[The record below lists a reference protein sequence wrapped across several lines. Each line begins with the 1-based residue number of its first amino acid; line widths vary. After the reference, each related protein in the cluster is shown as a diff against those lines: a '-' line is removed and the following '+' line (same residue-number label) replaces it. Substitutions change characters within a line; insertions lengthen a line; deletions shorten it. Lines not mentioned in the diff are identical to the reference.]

1 MTRKLKLF
9 FAGLFVTG
17 WLLFIGPSY
26 AFATENINQEQ
37 VIVSQLEIIESA
49 NNDISEA
56 QTVIS
61 QIIADSET
69 IIAPTDSVTSTITEA
84 QDAIAQ
90 VETIVDG
97 ATAALEYKE
106 QATAAAT
113 TAISEKNIAISNL
126 EAATTTLQ
134 LKTTALNVAQS
145 AVNAQTIVVNTE
157 TSELTALQNTP
168 SNSMTYTTDGY
179 VAPENI
185 DTNVISTVV
194 LPPMGDASTRITT
207 PFDIKLGETLYEG
220 QGNNSQLYVTSK
232 SALTFGQGD
241 HTYWDWPSIAG
252 IYVFQSDYM
261 SSGTGA
267 SITVTTTSNTLAI
280 SWDLKRFGD
289 SNGPTTNTDLF
300 MIVDPNSGEWTATA
314 TIAGNT
320 TGLYGGPRTG
330 VREVTGQPV
339 QSMMSVGNEQLQS
352 QIADQQLVVQEETA
366 ELNNL
371 ITVKNIASSEKTV
384 ASQNL
389 TTANTNYNIKNT
401 AATNAVSSLT
411 YATDALNQA
420 VALIAPA
427 ISNMNTI
434 IDEAQTAV
442 EQAIID
448 QTPIDQPTNISAIQ
462 LSNGDVQVSWDS
474 PTGLISPERYAISW
488 SIGDGGWGIATG
500 NVGDENAL
508 NTSIIL
514 PVSLFEGTGGLD
526 NIYQISVRSDND
538 SLTKY
543 SEAATIQLFIVDPTP
558 PPPVFEPPVIEPP
571 VEEPP
576 TEEPPVEEPPTEE
589 PPTEEP
595 PTEEPEVEEP
605 VTEEPT
611 VEEPTQEEVVGTAVE
626 DALGDGKIT
635 ASDAEDIL
643 NALNSD
649 GEITSE
655 EVNNLS
661 DALSADGKLTSAEK
675 DLIADSLLESVD
687 EGEALTS
694 EQIEEAGI
702 DFKDLPPETPVDV
715 RTDENGNA
723 VVITA
728 EVAAQVELL
737 QNPSELLSTAFSDPG
752 AALAALGSI
761 GADMSDVE
769 REEATDMVVATV
781 VAAGAA
787 INAASVAAG
796 GATGG
801 STGGGTGGSSGGG
814 SGANSPGSRGGRRW

>member
-1 MTRKLKLF
+1 VGILVVLWLI
-9 FAGLFVTG
+9 FAPAEISHANEEVTSQVS
-17 WLLFIGPSY
+17 PS
-26 AFATENINQEQ
+26 NQTTAPILPGSVV
-37 VIVSQLEIIESA
+37 VIQTPSEIIDEA
-49 NNDISEA
+49 QDDIDQAEIATAVIQIQAEAIISPTETITATIIQAETSITQA
-56 QTVIS
+56 QTVV
-61 QIIADSET
+61 DSATVALANKIQAEET
-69 IIAPTDSVTSTITEA
+69 AEV
-84 QDAIAQ
+84 
-90 VETIVDG
+90 
-97 ATAALEYKE
+97 
-106 QATAAAT
+106 
-113 TAISEKNIAISNL
+113 AISEKNIALSNL
-126 EAATTTLQ
+126 QTATTDLQ
-134 LKTTALNVAQS
+134 SKTAVLNVAQS
-145 AVNAQTIVVNTE
+145 AVNTQTIVVNTE

-168 SNSMTYTTDGY
+168 SNSMTYTTNGY

-194 LPPMGDASTRITT
+194 LPPMGDASTKITT

-280 SWDLKRFGD
+280 SWDLHKFGD
-289 SNGPTTNTDLF
+289 NNGPITNTDLF
-300 MIVDPNSGEWTATA
+300 MIVNPNSGEWTATA

-352 QIADQQLVVQEETA
+352 QIADQQLVVQQETA

-371 ITVKNIASSEKTV
+371 ITVKNIALSEKTI
-384 ASQNL
+384 ASQNVA
-389 TTANTNYNIKNT
+389 TTNTIYNTKNI
-401 AATNAVSSLT
+401 AATNAISSLT
-411 YATDALNQA
+411 YTTNVLNQA

-427 ISNMNTI
+427 ISNMNTSVS
-434 IDEAQTAV
+434 EAQIV
-442 EQAIID
+442 VREEIIN
-448 QTPIDQPTNISAIQ
+448 QTPI
-462 LSNGDVQVSWDS
+462 S
-474 PTGLISPERYAISW
+474 PP
-488 SIGDGGWGIATG
+488 
-500 NVGDENAL
+500 
-508 NTSIIL
+508 
-514 PVSLFEGTGGLD
+514 F
-526 NIYQISVRSDND
+526 
-538 SLTKY
+538 
-543 SEAATIQLFIVDPTP
+543 
-558 PPPVFEPPVIEPP
+558 FEPPV
-571 VEEPP
+571 V
-576 TEEPPVEEPPTEE
+576 EPPVEEPPTEE

-595 PTEEPEVEEP
+595 PTEEPPVEEPPAEEPEVEEP

-611 VEEPTQEEVVGTAVE
+611 VEEPTQEEVVDTAVE

-635 ASDAEDIL
+635 AEDAEEIL
-643 NALNSD
+643 DALSAD
-649 GEITSE
+649 GEVTSE
-655 EVNNLS
+655 EVNDLS
-661 DALSADGKLTSAEK
+661 DALSADGKLTNAEK
-675 DLIADSLLESVD
+675 DLIADALLESVA

-694 EQIEEAGI
+694 EQIKEAGI
-702 DFKDLPPETPVDV
+702 DFEDLPPETPVDV

-761 GADMSDVE
+761 GADMSDAE

-787 INAASVAAG
+787 INAAAVAA
-796 GATGG
+796 AGG
-801 STGGGTGGSSGGG
+801 STGGSSSGGGSSGGG